1 MRFLGDESVDDP
13 IIDLLRKNG
22 YGIDYIKEISSGI
35 DDEAVLELAH
45 TNDSILI
52 TMDKDF
58 GELVYRKKQA
68 HRGIVLLRLDGFT
81 PKERADL
88 VLIVFKKHLLE
99 LLDSFTV
106 IQANFT
112 RIRPM

>member
-22 YGIDYIKEISSGI
+22 YEIDYIKEISPGI
-35 DDEAVLELAH
+35 DEEALLELAH

-81 PKERADL
+81 PKERAAL
-88 VLIVFKKHLLE
+88 VLVVFDKHLLE
-99 LLDSFTV
+99 LSNSFTV
-106 IQANFT
+106 IQTNFT